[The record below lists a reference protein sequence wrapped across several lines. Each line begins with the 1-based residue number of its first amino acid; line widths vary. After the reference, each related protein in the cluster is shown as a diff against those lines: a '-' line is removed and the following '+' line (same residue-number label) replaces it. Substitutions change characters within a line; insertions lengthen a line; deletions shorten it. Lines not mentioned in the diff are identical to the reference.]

1 MDMVSRETTSIIE
14 LTKQLIAIPSVS
26 GDETAILQFTKDW
39 FEREKFHEVITEPLF
54 TAAVARASTQ
64 PARRAVILCGHI
76 DTVAAG
82 DESAWSQS
90 PWQSYEDDG
99 RLYGLGASDMKAGV
113 ALQMVTARNYL
124 TSPRDDLDVWCVTV
138 ANEEVDGTGSIAFAR
153 YFQEH
158 TDYEEVSCIIAEP
171 TDNRI
176 EVGHRGN
183 RFVELIFTGETG
195 HASQESAYDSSALPL
210 VVNFLQQLTTIQTN
224 LHTSYSD
231 GLLGQPTFTPTRIS
245 PEGQF
250 SANKTSRAT
259 HLAVDIRTTPALDA
273 NFYDWMSELARQH
286 NFSWRYAAQ
295 FAPSALCSSDARI
308 LHITKASAPEY
319 MTTSVSPGATDQA
332 FFQEIGVQTVIY
344 GPGDFSQAHTVDES
358 VSIKRIGE
366 VYAAYQRIIRDI

>member
-1 MDMVSRETTSIIE
+1 MDMVSRETASITE

-54 TAAVARASTQ
+54 TAAVIRASTQ
-64 PARRAVILCGHI
+64 PARRAVILSGHI

-113 ALQMVTARNYL
+113 ALQMIAARHYL
-124 TSPRDDLDVWCVTV
+124 ASPRDDLDVWGVTV
-138 ANEEVDGTGSIAFAR
+138 ASEEVDGTGSIAFAK

-158 TDYEEVSCIIAEP
+158 TDYGEASCIIAEP

-176 EVGHRGN
+176 EIGHRGN

-195 HASQESAYDSSALPL
+195 HASQESAYDNSALPL

-250 SANKTSRAT
+250 
-259 HLAVDIRTTPALDA
+259 
-273 NFYDWMSELARQH
+273 
-286 NFSWRYAAQ
+286 
-295 FAPSALCSSDARI
+295 
-308 LHITKASAPEY
+308 
-319 MTTSVSPGATDQA
+319 
-332 FFQEIGVQTVIY
+332 
-344 GPGDFSQAHTVDES
+344 FSQ
-358 VSIKRIGE
+358 
-366 VYAAYQRIIRDI
+366 